1 MELSVTQENLARA
14 LSIVGRVASSRTG
27 LPILNNVLLRT
38 EGNRLLVAATNLE
51 IAATYYVG
59 AKVTKQGELTL
70 PARLVSEFIASLPKG
85 TVDITS
91 KNTSMTI
98 ASGNFSS
105 NLTGIDAAEF
115 PELPSI
121 EEKETVAYTITTEDF
136 KQAVNQ
142 TILTASSDTSRPV
155 LTGVYWHSVDGE
167 LYLAGTDGYRLAER
181 RLMKSR
187 STIEAI
193 VPSSSLQEA
202 LRTIND
208 GVSEIEVLFDNTQV
222 RFRVGDAEI
231 TSRLID
237 GNYPDYRQLIPKES
251 ETNIT
256 VSTSEFTRIVK
267 IAGLFSRDS
276 GGSVTLMADKEAGQ
290 LRIHSIASE
299 LGENTSSADATITA
313 DGQVT
318 LNSRYI
324 TEALGV
330 MDSDTINFRF
340 SGKLSPCV
348 FTAANEK
355 DANYTHIIMPL
366 KS

>member
-1 MELSVTQENLARA
+1 MELSVTQENLSRA

-59 AKVTKQGELTL
+59 AKVVKQGDITL

-85 TVDITS
+85 TVDISS
-91 KNTSMTI
+91 KGTSMKI
-98 ASGNFSS
+98 SSGNYSS
-105 NLTGIDAAEF
+105 TLTGMDAGEF
-115 PELPSI
+115 PELPTI
-121 EEKETVAYTITTEDF
+121 DEKETVAYTITTEDF

-142 TILTASSDTSRPV
+142 TVITTSSDTSRPV
-155 LTGVYWHSVDGE
+155 LTGVYWHSSDGE
-167 LYLAGTDGYRLAER
+167 LFLAGTDGYRLAER
-181 RLMKSR
+181 KLMKSR

-193 VPSSSLQEA
+193 VPSSSLQEV
-202 LRTIND
+202 LRTISD
-208 GVSEIEVLFDNTQV
+208 SVTEVEVLFDNTQV
-222 RFRVGDAEI
+222 RFRVGEAEI

-237 GNYPDYRQLIPKES
+237 GNYPNYRQLIPKDS
-251 ETNIT
+251 ETKVVIAT
-256 VSTSEFTRIVK
+256 DEFMRIVK
-267 IAGLFSRDS
+267 VAGLFSRDS
-276 GGSVTLMADKEAGQ
+276 GGSITLTADKATNQ
-290 LRIHSIASE
+290 LKIHSIASE
-299 LGENTSSADATITA
+299 LGENTSSADAKVSA

-318 LNSRYI
+318 LNSRYVS
-324 TEALGV
+324 EALGV
-330 MDSDTINFRF
+330 IDSDEIEFRF

-348 FTAANEK
+348 LTTTKK

>member
-1 MELSVTQENLARA
+1 MELSVTQENLSKA
-14 LSIVGRVASSRTG
+14 LSIVGRVANGRTG
-27 LPILNNVLLRT
+27 LPILNNILFRT

-51 IAATYYVG
+51 IAATCYVG
-59 AKVTKQGELTL
+59 AKVTKQGTLTL

-85 TVDITS
+85 TITISS
-91 KNTSMTI
+91 KQTTMTI

-105 NLTGIDAAEF
+105 NLTGVDASEF

-121 EEKETVAYTITTEDF
+121 EEKEAVAYTITADDF

-142 TILTASSDTSRPV
+142 TIIAASSDTSRPV
-155 LTGVYWHSVDGE
+155 LTGVYWHSVDGS

-181 RLMKSR
+181 KLMSSR

-193 VPSSSLQEA
+193 VPSSSLQET
-202 LRTIND
+202 LRTISD
-208 GVSEIEVLFDNTQV
+208 GITEVEVLFDNTQV

-231 TSRLID
+231 MSRLID
-237 GNYPDYRQLIPKES
+237 GNYPDYRQLIPKDS

-256 VSTSEFTRIVK
+256 VATDEFMRIVK

-276 GGSVTLMADKEAGQ
+276 GGSITLTADKEASQ
-290 LRIHSIASE
+290 LRVHSIASE
-299 LGENTSSADATITA
+299 LGENTSSADAKVTT

-318 LNSRYI
+318 LNSRYVS
-324 TEALGV
+324 EALSV
-330 MDSDTINFRF
+330 MDSDTIEFRF
-340 SGKLSPCV
+340 SGKLAPCV
-348 FTAANEK
+348 LAATRKN
-355 DANYTHIIMPL
+355 ANYTHIIMPL

>member
-14 LSIVGRVASSRTG
+14 LSIVGRVASSKAG
-27 LPILNNVLLRT
+27 LPILSNVLLRT

-59 AKVTKQGELTL
+59 AKVMKQGELTL
-70 PARLVSEFIASLPKG
+70 PARLMSEFITSLPKG
-85 TVDITS
+85 TVEITS
-91 KNTSMTI
+91 KGATMKIT
-98 ASGNFSS
+98 SGNYSS
-105 NLTGIDAAEF
+105 NLTGVDAADF

-121 EEKETVAYTITTEDF
+121 EEKEAVTYTIAADDF

-142 TILTASSDTSRPV
+142 TIITASGDTSRPV
-155 LTGVYWHSVDGE
+155 LTGVYWHTLEGS

-181 RLMKSR
+181 KLMESR
-187 STIEAI
+187 SEIQAI
-193 VPSSSLQEA
+193 VPSSSLQEV
-202 LRTIND
+202 LRTMSE
-208 GVSEIEVLFDNTQV
+208 GVTEVEVLFDDTQV
-222 RFRVGDAEI
+222 RFRVGEAEI
-231 TSRLID
+231 ISRLID
-237 GNYPDYRQLIPKES
+237 GNYPDYRQLIPKDS
-251 ETNIT
+251 ETRIT
-256 VSTSEFTRIVK
+256 IKTAEFMRIVK
-267 IAGLFSRDS
+267 IAGLFSRS
-276 GGSVTLMADKEAGQ
+276 TGGSVTLTADAAAGQ
-290 LRIHSIASE
+290 LQIHSIASE
-299 LGENTSSADATITA
+299 LGENTSSADATVTA

-330 MDSDTINFRF
+330 IDSDEIEFRF

-348 FTAANEK
+348 LTSTKK